1 MLLYT
6 LVTIALLAGARSL
19 TTTADAVAEAP
30 NYLRQRHQSYEKI
43 SPKVVIVSMFTP
55 EAEVWYENSRNSSI
69 GDLLANNISVPGLSP
84 LFPYVHCNEQ
94 GEVCQLTMGEA
105 EINAATSM
113 AALVFSDLF
122 NLTKTYFLLAGIA
135 GVNPKLSTLGG
146 VALSKYSVQVALQYE
161 IDAREMPDNFSTGY
175 LPYGAYAPDDYPSI
189 IYGTEVFE
197 LNEDLRDVAAELAQQ
212 AELVDSADSADY
224 RARYVTDSGMYAA
237 ATADPSV
244 VRCDSATSDVYYSG
258 TLLSEAFE
266 NTTKLWTN
274 QSTITYCMSA
284 QEDSAVL
291 NVLMRATAW
300 GLVDFSRA
308 IAMRTGA
315 K

>member
-1 MLLYT
+1 M
-6 LVTIALLAGARSL
+6 
-19 TTTADAVAEAP
+19 
-30 NYLRQRHQSYEKI
+30 
-43 SPKVVIVSMFTP
+43 
-55 EAEVWYENSRNSSI
+55 
-69 GDLLANNISVPGLSP
+69 GDLLANNITVRGLSP
-84 LFPYVHCNEQ
+84 LYPHVHCNEQ

-113 AALVFSDLF
+113 AAFVFSGLFDL
-122 NLTKTYFLLAGIA
+122 TRTYFLLAGIA
-135 GVNPKLSTLGG
+135 GVNPKLGTLGS

-161 IDAREMPDNFSTGY
+161 IDAREMPINFSTGY
-175 LPYGAYAPDDYPSI
+175 LPYGAYAPNEYPSI
-189 IYGTEVFE
+189 IYGTEVME
-197 LNEDLRDVAAELAQQ
+197 LSENLRDVAAELAQQ

-224 RARYVTDSGMYAA
+224 CTRYVTSSGVYAA
-237 ATADPSV
+237 ATASPSV
-244 VRCDSATSDVYYSG
+244 IKCDSATSDVYYSG

-274 QSTITYCMSA
+274 QSTVTYCMSA

-291 NVLMRATAW
+291 EVLMRATVW